1 MLQWSN
7 PAVHHLKFSSIIQ
20 SDNGPIKD
28 FVICLKSSVPDCE
41 FACLQ
46 CNYNLQGIHLKYQL
60 IAGINNESLQT
71 DIHAEANHLKIL
83 EDIIKHAVAFEAA
96 LHDQSSLKEQNSQLP
111 VIIDVNNN
119 LTQTSNT
126 RHRHKAMFWV
136 W

>member
-1 MLQWSN
+1 M
-7 PAVHHLKFSSIIQ
+7 
-20 SDNGPIKD
+20 
-28 FVICLKSSVPDCE
+28 
-41 FACLQ
+41 
-46 CNYNLQGIHLKYQL
+46 
-60 IAGINNESLQT
+60 GINNESLQT

-119 LTQTSNT
+119 LTQTSKT